1 MSTEQPDA
9 EQIIASTVRCEVWQ
23 HIWKKVQQAADGWYG
38 CSGHQACKGWRT
50 FFQRLLD
57 LLWVM
62 GRFHILVSGKRMTSA
77 IACSFRYE
85 MRAFD
90 GLCTRGPFPY
100 SGRHCCP
107 QAIQDS
113 C

>member
-1 MSTEQPDA
+1 MLLL
-9 EQIIASTVRCEVWQ
+9 V
-23 HIWKKVQQAADGWYG
+23 
-38 CSGHQACKGWRT
+38 QACRARRT

-77 IACSFRYE
+77 IACLFRYE

-90 GLCTRGPFPY
+90 GLCSREPFTFPGPPLLL
-100 SGRHCCP
+100 
-107 QAIQDS
+107 
-113 C
+113 